1 MAATQ
6 TARAKPKDRRGGTQA
21 LVNVVLKAAW
31 AAAASN
37 EAFACAIS
45 AHARNPRV
53 TSLTTSTGASALDE
67 LQTAASATAT
77 AAALAFKHWQIA
89 QAAPPTTASLP
100 SGVGSS
106 KKTKRRKQ
114 QRDRR
119 QKAASK
125 DRGTFSSPPDQRG
138 ATDGTG
144 AKLQSQ
150 PSHSASLGAGREG
163 SAGPPDAARQEDFME
178 QDRED
183 RPKTSKPTGFHLPVA
198 RGRSAESLGYNLQR
212 ASLELAQDGCRDVQP
227 RPPPLARLDGCLCGA
242 LGT

>member
-1 MAATQ
+1 VEDELHGVIRGEGPRLEEVLVQRRNPNGGLKMAATQ
-6 TARAKPKDRRGGTQA
+6 TARAKPKDRQGGTQA

-37 EAFACAIS
+37 EAFACGIS

-53 TSLTTSTGASALDE
+53 TSLTTSTGASALDV
-67 LQTAASATAT
+67 LQTAASATAN
-77 AAALAFKHWQIA
+77 AAALAFKHWQNA
-89 QAAPPTTASLP
+89 QAALPTTASP
-100 SGVGSS
+100 ASGAGSS

-125 DRGTFSSPPDQRG
+125 DRGASSTPPDQRG

-144 AKLQSQ
+144 AELQSQ
-150 PSHSASLGAGREG
+150 PSPTASLRAAERDG

-183 RPKTSKPTGFHLPVA
+183 RP
-198 RGRSAESLGYNLQR
+198 
-212 ASLELAQDGCRDVQP
+212 
-227 RPPPLARLDGCLCGA
+227 
-242 LGT
+242 

>member
-1 MAATQ
+1 MAAIQ

-21 LVNVVLKAAW
+21 LVNVVSKAAW

-53 TSLTTSTGASALDE
+53 TSLTTSTGASALDV
-67 LQTAASATAT
+67 LQTAASATAN
-77 AAALAFKHWQIA
+77 AAALAFKHWQNA
-89 QAAPPTTASLP
+89 QAALPTTASP
-100 SGVGSS
+100 ESGAGSA
-106 KKTKRRKQ
+106 KTKRRKQ

-125 DRGTFSSPPDQRG
+125 DRGASATPPDQRG

-144 AKLQSQ
+144 AELQSQ
-150 PSHSASLGAGREG
+150 PSKFASLLGAERDG

-183 RPKTSKPTGFHLPVA
+183 RP
-198 RGRSAESLGYNLQR
+198 
-212 ASLELAQDGCRDVQP
+212 
-227 RPPPLARLDGCLCGA
+227 
-242 LGT
+242 